1 MSAKEPTTSVVF
13 PAWYRALELK
23 RYYQKSMSLGIALAA
38 AFHLTIIGSVL
49 LYQYIKEHTGTPEA
63 VAVVRI
69 QTLSDIAPPPSMTA
83 TKPQVT
89 VAEPDIAPPSIGI
102 PTPVPDEEVVEEV
115 RFATRAELAELAAP
129 VVQAAASGEGDSVV
143 IDIPL
148 EEYFP
153 APDEFVAFEEKP
165 VTIHFEE
172 PVYPEMA
179 TLTEKDGTVWLK
191 ALVDKEGRVRDAVVV
206 KPSGSNVGF
215 EEAAVEAAYKNIYK
229 PAIQNGK
236 PVAVWVTYQVQ
247 FTFKR

>member
-23 RYYQKSMSLGIALAA
+23 RYYQKSMILGITIAA
-38 AFHLTIIGSVL
+38 AFHLAIIGGML
-49 LYQYIKEHTGTPEA
+49 LYQYIKAHQSVPEA

-69 QTLSDIAPPPSMTA
+69 QTLSDIAPPPSMTQ

-115 RFATRAELAELAAP
+115 RFATRKELAELSAP
-129 VVQAAASGEGDSVV
+129 VVDAVGSGEGDSVV
-143 IDIPL
+143 VDIPL

-153 APDEFVAFEEKP
+153 TPDEFVAVEEMP
-165 VTIHFEE
+165 VEVHREQ

-179 TLTEKDGTVWLK
+179 ELTDKEGVVWLK
-191 ALVDKEGRVRDAVVV
+191 ALVDKEGKVRDAVVV

-215 EEAAVEAAYKNIYK
+215 EEAAVEAAYKNIYR

-236 PVAVWVTYQVQ
+236 PVAVWVSYKVE
-247 FTFKR
+247 FKSQ